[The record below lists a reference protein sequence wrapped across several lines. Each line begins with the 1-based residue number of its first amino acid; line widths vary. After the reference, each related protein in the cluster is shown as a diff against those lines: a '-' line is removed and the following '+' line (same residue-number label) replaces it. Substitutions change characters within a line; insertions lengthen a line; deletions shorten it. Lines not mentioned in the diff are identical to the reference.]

1 MDRETGQFEEFV
13 GRWGGEILKLWDSL
27 AQEER
32 DDLKKILGQLP
43 LEPKGWRSLID
54 RSLDHLQFAA
64 GDKSSIAIV
73 GPANAGKSTLY
84 NQLIQTKDDRAKV
97 SAVPGTTRDSQES
110 DVGLFLIV
118 DTPGADAAG
127 SVGIVEKEKALDS
140 AAEADVIVA
149 MFDAAHGIR
158 EPEEELFQELRDL
171 NRPIVVTLN
180 KMDLI
185 GKERPEVLGRAAAG
199 LGIGVEQ
206 IIPLSAKKGDGVVSV
221 LLAIAK
227 SEPRIVAALG
237 KALPAYRWDLAQTA
251 IGRASST
258 AAAIAI
264 TPLPFIDFIPLL
276 GVQAALVLGIARI
289 YGKKITLQR
298 ARELLVT
305 FGAGMLGRTLFYE
318 LSKFGGPPGWIL
330 SAAVAAG
337 TTVAVGYGAMV
348 WFERGVKV
356 SRDELKRIS
365 GAVGE
370 TLVERLKTMGQRRP
384 SRKSLQDRVSIV
396 LEDIDPPDE
405 FVDLVD

>member
-1 MDRETGQFEEFV
+1 MDREKMHFGEFI
-13 GRWGGEILKLWDSL
+13 GLWGGEIRKIWDSL
-27 AQEER
+27 PQDVR
-32 DDLKKILGQLP
+32 DDLSKVLGQLP
-43 LEPKGWRSLID
+43 LEPKGWRSLIE
-54 RSLDHLQFAA
+54 SALDHIQFAA
-64 GDKSSIAIV
+64 GDKSLIAIV

-84 NQLIQTKDDRAKV
+84 NQLIRTQADRAKV
-97 SAVPGTTRDSQES
+97 SSIPGTTRDPQES

-127 SVGIVEKEKALDS
+127 SVGIVEKEKALAV

-149 MFDAAHGIR
+149 MFDASHGIR
-158 EPEEELFQELRDL
+158 EPEAVLFQNLRDL
-171 NRPIVVTLN
+171 NKPIIVALN

-185 GKERPEVLGRAAAG
+185 GRERPEVMGRAAAG
-199 LGIGVEQ
+199 LGIGVDQ
-206 IIPLSAKKGDGVVSV
+206 IVPLIAKKGDGLVSI
-221 LLAIAK
+221 LLSIAK

-251 IGRASST
+251 IGRAAST

-264 TPLPFIDFIPLL
+264 TPLPFVDFIPLM
-276 GVQAALVLGIARI
+276 GVQSALVLGIARI

-298 ARELLVT
+298 ARELILT
-305 FGAGMLGRTLFYE
+305 FGAGLLGRTLFYE

-348 WFERGVKV
+348 WFERGVKI
-356 SRDELKRIS
+356 SSDTLKRIS

-370 TLVERLKTMGQRRP
+370 TLIERLKTMGRRRP
-384 SRKSLQDRVSIV
+384 HKITLQDRVSEV
-396 LEDIDPPDE
+396 LEDIGSTGEIEEIAD
-405 FVDLVD
+405 

>member
-32 DDLKKILGQLP
+32 DDLTKVLGQLP
-43 LEPKGWRSLID
+43 LEPKGWKSLIES
-54 RSLDHLQFAA
+54 SLDHIQFAA

-97 SAVPGTTRDSQES
+97 SAVPGTTRDPQES

-127 SVGIVEKEKALDS
+127 SVGIVEKEKALES
-140 AAEADVIVA
+140 ATEADVIVA

-158 EPEEELFQELRDL
+158 EPEEALFQELRDL
-171 NRPIVVTLN
+171 NKPIVVTLN

-185 GKERPEVLGRAAAG
+185 GKEKPEVLGRAAAG
-199 LGIGVEQ
+199 LGIGAEQ
-206 IIPLSAKKGDGVVSV
+206 IIPLSAKKGEGVVSI
-221 LLAIAK
+221 LQAIAK

-289 YGKKITLQR
+289 YGEKITMKR
-298 ARELLVT
+298 ARELIVT

-356 SRDELKRIS
+356 SREELKRIS

-370 TLVERLKTMGQRRP
+370 TLIERLKTMGQRRP
-384 SRKSLQDRVSIV
+384 NRKSLQDRVGFQ
-396 LEDIDPPDE
+396 ERRNQG
-405 FVDLVD
+405 

>member
-1 MDRETGQFEEFV
+1 MDREQGQFEEFV

-27 AQEER
+27 AQDER
-32 DDLKKILGQLP
+32 DDLTKVLGQLP
-43 LEPKGWRSLID
+43 LDPKGWKSLIE
-54 RSLDHLQFAA
+54 RALDQIQFVA

-97 SAVPGTTRDSQES
+97 SAVPGTTRDPQES
-110 DVGLFLIV
+110 DVGLFLVV

-127 SVGIVEKEKALDS
+127 SVGIVEKEKALEA
-140 AAEADVIVA
+140 AAEADVIVT

-158 EPEEELFQELRDL
+158 EPEEALFQELRDL
-171 NRPIVVTLN
+171 NKPIVVTLN

-185 GKERPEVLGRAAAG
+185 GREKPEVLGRAAAG

-206 IIPLSAKKGDGVVSV
+206 IIPLSAKKGEGVASI
-221 LLAIAK
+221 LQAIAK

-251 IGRASST
+251 IGRAAST

-298 ARELLVT
+298 ARELIVT

-348 WFERGVKV
+348 WFERGVKI

-370 TLVERLKTMGQRRP
+370 TLIERLKTMGQRRP

-396 LEDIDPPDE
+396 LDDIEKPDE
-405 FVDLVD
+405 FDELVD

>member
-13 GRWGGEILKLWDSL
+13 GRWGGELLNLWDSL
-27 AQEER
+27 AQDER
-32 DDLKKILGQLP
+32 DDLTKVLGQLP
-43 LEPKGWRSLID
+43 LDTKGWKSLIEN
-54 RSLDHLQFAA
+54 SLDHIQFAA
-64 GDKSSIAIV
+64 GDKRSIAIV

-84 NQLIQTKDDRAKV
+84 NQLIQNKEDRARV
-97 SAVPGTTRDSQES
+97 SAVPGTTRYPQES

-158 EPEEELFQELRDL
+158 EPEAALFQDLCDL
-171 NRPIVVTLN
+171 NKPIVVTLN

-199 LGIGVEQ
+199 LGIGFEQ
-206 IIPLSAKKGDGVVSV
+206 IIPLSAKKGEGLVPI

-298 ARELLVT
+298 ARELIVT

-348 WFERGVKV
+348 WFERGVKI

-370 TLVERLKTMGQRRP
+370 TLIERLKTMGQRRP
-384 SRKSLQDRVSIV
+384 DRKSLQDRVSIV
-396 LEDIDPPDE
+396 LEDIEPPEEIDE
-405 FVDLVD
+405 MGD

>member
-1 MDRETGQFEEFV
+1 MDRDKNQFGEFV
-13 GRWGGEILKLWDSL
+13 GRWGGEIFKIWDSL
-27 AQEER
+27 PQDVR
-32 DDLKKILGQLP
+32 DDLSKVLGQLP
-43 LEPKGWRSLID
+43 LEPKGWRSLIE
-54 RSLDHLQFAA
+54 SALEHIQFAA
-64 GDKSSIAIV
+64 GDKSLIAIV

-84 NQLIQTKDDRAKV
+84 NQLIRTQEDRAKV
-97 SAVPGTTRDSQES
+97 SAVPGTTRDPQES

-127 SVGIVEKEKALDS
+127 NVGIVEKEKAL
-140 AAEADVIVA
+140 AVATEADVIVA

-158 EPEEELFQELRDL
+158 EPEEALFRDLRDL
-171 NRPIVVTLN
+171 DKPIIVTLN

-185 GKERPEVLGRAAAG
+185 GREGPEVLGRAAAG

-206 IIPLSAKKGDGVVSV
+206 IVPLSAKKGDGLVSI
-221 LLAIAK
+221 LLSIAK

-251 IGRASST
+251 IGRAAST

-264 TPLPFIDFIPLL
+264 TPLPFVDFIPLL
-276 GVQAALVLGIARI
+276 GVQSALVLGIARI

-298 ARELLVT
+298 ARELILT
-305 FGAGMLGRTLFYE
+305 FGAGLLGRTLFYE

-337 TTVAVGYGAMV
+337 TTVAVGYGVMV
-348 WFERGVKV
+348 WFERGVKI
-356 SRDELKRIS
+356 SSTTLKRIS

-370 TLVERLKTMGQRRP
+370 TLLERLRTMGRRRP
-384 SRKSLQDRVSIV
+384 HKKTLQDRVSDV
-396 LEDIDPPDE
+396 LEDVGPPGE
-405 FVDLVD
+405 IEDLVD

>member
-1 MDRETGQFEEFV
+1 MDREKGQFEEFV

-27 AQEER
+27 AQDER
-32 DDLKKILGQLP
+32 DDLTKVLGQLP
-43 LEPKGWRSLID
+43 LEPKGWKSLIES
-54 RSLDHLQFAA
+54 SLDHIQFAA

-127 SVGIVEKEKALDS
+127 TVGIVEKEKALDS

-158 EPEEELFQELRDL
+158 EPEEVLFQDIRDL
-171 NRPIVVTLN
+171 NKPIVVALN

-206 IIPLSAKKGDGVVSV
+206 IIPLSAKKGEGVVSI

-251 IGRASST
+251 IGRAAST

-289 YGKKITLQR
+289 YGEKITLQR
-298 ARELLVT
+298 GDARED
-305 FGAGMLGRTLFYE
+305 
-318 LSKFGGPPGWIL
+318 P
-330 SAAVAAG
+330 
-337 TTVAVGYGAMV
+337 
-348 WFERGVKV
+348 
-356 SRDELKRIS
+356 
-365 GAVGE
+365 
-370 TLVERLKTMGQRRP
+370 
-384 SRKSLQDRVSIV
+384 V
-396 LEDIDPPDE
+396 L
-405 FVDLVD
+405 

>member
-1 MDRETGQFEEFV
+1 MDREKSQFEEFV

-27 AQEER
+27 AQDER
-32 DDLKKILGQLP
+32 DELTKVLGQLP
-43 LEPKGWRSLID
+43 LEPKGWKSLIE
-54 RSLDHLQFAA
+54 RSLDHIQFAA

-84 NQLIQTKDDRAKV
+84 NQLIQAKEDRAKV

-127 SVGIVEKEKALDS
+127 SVGIVEKEKALAV

-158 EPEEELFQELRDL
+158 EPEVVLFQELREI
-171 NRPIVVTLN
+171 NKPVVVTLN

-206 IIPLSAKKGDGVVSV
+206 IIPLSAKKGEGLVSI

-251 IGRASST
+251 IGRAAST

-298 ARELLVT
+298 ARELIVT

-318 LSKFGGPPGWIL
+318 LSKLGGPPGWIL

-348 WFERGVKV
+348 WFERGVKI

-370 TLVERLKTMGQRRP
+370 TLIERLKTMGQRRP

-396 LEDIDPPDE
+396 LEDIEKPDE
-405 FVDLVD
+405 FDEMVD

>member
-1 MDRETGQFEEFV
+1 MDGEKSQFGEFI
-13 GRWGGEILKLWDSL
+13 GRWGVEIRKMWDSL
-27 AQEER
+27 PKDEKA
-32 DDLKKILGQLP
+32 DLTKVLGQLP
-43 LEPKGWRSLID
+43 LEPKGWRSLIE
-54 RSLDHLQFAA
+54 SALEHIQFAA
-64 GDKSSIAIV
+64 GDKRSIVIV

-84 NQLIQTKDDRAKV
+84 NQLIRTQEDRAKV
-97 SAVPGTTRDSQES
+97 SAVPGTTRDPQES

-118 DTPGADAAG
+118 DTPGADAVG
-127 SVGIVEKEKALDS
+127 SVGIVEKEKALAI

-158 EPEEELFQELRDL
+158 EPETGLFQDLREL
-171 NRPIVVTLN
+171 NKPIIVALN

-185 GKERPEVLGRAAAG
+185 GKERPEVLRRAAAG

-206 IIPLSAKKGDGVVSV
+206 IVPLSAKKGDEVVSI
-221 LLAIAK
+221 LLSIAK

-251 IGRASST
+251 IGRSAST

-298 ARELLVT
+298 ARELILT
-305 FGAGMLGRTLFYE
+305 FGAGLLGRTLFYE
-318 LSKFGGPPGWIL
+318 LSKLGGPPGWIL

-348 WFERGVKV
+348 WFERGVKI
-356 SRDELKRIS
+356 SGDTLKRIS

-370 TLVERLKTMGQRRP
+370 TLIERLKTMGRRRP
-384 SRKSLQDRVSIV
+384 HKITLQQRVGEA
-396 LEDIDPPDE
+396 LEDIGSLGDIE
-405 FVDLVD
+405 ETVD

>member
-1 MDRETGQFEEFV
+1 MDREQGQFEEFV

-27 AQEER
+27 SQEDR
-32 DDLKKILGQLP
+32 DDLTKVLAQLP
-43 LEPKGWRSLID
+43 LDPKGWKSLIES
-54 RSLDHLQFAA
+54 SLDHIQFAA

-84 NQLIQTKDDRAKV
+84 NQLIQSKEDRAKV
-97 SAVPGTTRDSQES
+97 SAVPGTTRDPQES
-110 DVGLFLIV
+110 EAGLFLIV

-127 SVGIVEKEKALDS
+127 SVGVVEKEKALAV

-158 EPEEELFQELRDL
+158 EPEEALFQELCDL
-171 NRPIVVTLN
+171 KKPIIVTLN

-199 LGIGVEQ
+199 LGIRVEQ
-206 IIPLSAKKGDGVVSV
+206 IIPLSAKKGEGLVSILV
-221 LLAIAK
+221 AIAK
-227 SEPRIVAALG
+227 SEPRTVAALG

-289 YGKKITLQR
+289 YGEKITMQR
-298 ARELLVT
+298 ARELIVT

-370 TLVERLKTMGQRRP
+370 TLIERLKTMGQRRP
-384 SRKSLQDRVSIV
+384 NRKPLQDRVNIV
-396 LEDIDPPDE
+396 LEDIGPPDE
-405 FVDLVD
+405 FDEMVD

>member
-32 DDLKKILGQLP
+32 DDLTKVLGQLP
-43 LEPKGWRSLID
+43 LDPKGWKSLIES
-54 RSLDHLQFAA
+54 SLDHIQFAA

-84 NQLIQTKDDRAKV
+84 NQLIQTKEDRSKV
-97 SAVPGTTRDSQES
+97 SAVPGTTRDPQES

-127 SVGIVEKEKALDS
+127 SVGIVEKEKALE
-140 AAEADVIVA
+140 AASEADVIVA

-158 EPEEELFQELRDL
+158 EPEETLFQELRDL
-171 NRPIVVTLN
+171 NKPIVVTLN
-180 KMDLI
+180 KMDLV
-185 GKERPEVLGRAAAG
+185 GKERPVVLGRAAAG

-206 IIPLSAKKGDGVVSV
+206 IIPLSAKKGEGVASI
-221 LLAIAK
+221 LQAIAK

-251 IGRASST
+251 IGRAAST

-289 YGKKITLQR
+289 YGEKITMQR
-298 ARELLVT
+298 ARELIVT

-370 TLVERLKTMGQRRP
+370 TLIERLKTMGQRRP
-384 SRKSLQDRVSIV
+384 NRQSLQDRVSIV
-396 LEDIDPPDE
+396 LEDIAPPDE
-405 FVDLVD
+405 FDDMVD